1 MNCDR
6 FDQRMN
12 VLLDEDQPIA
22 DDPALQSH
30 VLDCD
35 LCHQK
40 MRIWQQID
48 SIGTPQPTEFSN
60 RGFSWSLASAVAA
73 ALLVAV
79 LMSWSYRGGDI
90 VTARVE
96 SPSSASQQGAA
107 PTLRDDAAEF
117 QPQENRLDPSQWW
130 ESVEPQ
136 QWIAQTMPTVRTVQ
150 ESVAPLSRSFKQAVE
165 ILTFGRAI

>member
-12 VLLDEDQPIA
+12 VLLDEYQSIA

-35 LCHQK
+35 LCRQK

-48 SIGTPQPTEFSN
+48 SIGTLQPTEFSN
-60 RGFSWSLASAVAA
+60 RGLSWSRASAVAA
-73 ALLVAV
+73 AILVAV
-79 LMSWSYRGGDI
+79 LISWSYRGGDM

-96 SPSSASQQGAA
+96 SPASASQQGAA